1 MKTQTSKLEN
11 SRQTGKH
18 QVDDQRLAI
27 LNAAEMLFLQNGLE
41 KAKMVDIAA
50 LAGITK
56 ITLYRY
62 FPNRDAIALDIQARM
77 LKRITSLVAEEGSL
91 MPVEREKKLIQMM
104 IRNFGV
110 LRDSYRYIGMFDQV
124 YLDNAQDADAIQAT
138 KDQLILLSV
147 EWGTSLKKVQGDL
160 DSNRYMMIVSTVI
173 WFLEKLAMR
182 GELTWSDRAVP
193 IEEHLRLFEE
203 MILNYID
210 RFMDG
215 GMG

>member
-1 MKTQTSKLEN
+1 MKTRSSKLEN

-18 QVDDQRLAI
+18 QVDDQRLSI
-27 LNAAEMLFLQNGLE
+27 LDAAETLFLQNGLE
-41 KAKMVDIAA
+41 KTKMVDIAA

-77 LKRITSLVAEEGSL
+77 LQKITSLVTEEDSL
-91 MPVEREKKLIQMM
+91 IPVKREKKLIQMM

-110 LRDSYRYIGMFDQV
+110 LRDSYRYIGMFDQI
-124 YLDNAQDADAIQAT
+124 YLDNTQDADTIKAT
-138 KDQLILLSV
+138 KDQLITLSL
-147 EWGTSLKKVQGDL
+147 EWGASLENVPEDFHN
-160 DSNRYMMIVSTVI
+160 NRYLMIISTVI